1 MLFCKKDVFSS
12 TEKRSPKYIAKTWHF
27 QDQFLVIL
35 HIGSS
40 TEIYNPNTSPV
51 LSSISSS
58 YSARGLF
65 LPFDLCVPVC
75 TRFCFFSCSC
85 SLVFILVPSV
95 LFAPTPTV
103 GAVVVLLSGG
113 SRTGVPSCLGSW
125 SGQCLPHMV
134 RGGSSSVRAVPDRTT
149 QSPFCSQTAGLEGR
163 APQTYRPWGV
173 HSYPRSCCVAQGL
186 RSHWRSTLCH

>member
-1 MLFCKKDVFSS
+1 MILQISSS
-12 TEKRSPKYIAKTWHF
+12 TK
-27 QDQFLVIL
+27 
-35 HIGSS
+35 
-40 TEIYNPNTSPV
+40 IYKLNTSPV

-58 YSARGLF
+58 QSAHGLF
-65 LPFDLCVPVC
+65 LPFDLCVLVC
-75 TRFCFFSCSC
+75 TLFYFLSCSC

-113 SRTGVPSCLGSW
+113 SRTGVPGCLGSW
-125 SGQCLPHMV
+125 SGQRLPHMV
-134 RGGSSSVRAVPDRTT
+134 RGGSGSVRAGPDRTT

-173 HSYPRSCCVAQGL
+173 HPYPRSCRITQGL
-186 RSHWRSTLCH
+186 RSHWRTALRH

>member
-1 MLFCKKDVFSS
+1 MKYIIPIPLLSSLPFPLLILLVVCSSLLTSVFLFALAFVSSLAPALWFSS
-12 TEKRSPKYIAKTWHF
+12 WSP
-27 QDQFLVIL
+27 
-35 HIGSS
+35 
-40 TEIYNPNTSPV
+40 
-51 LSSISSS
+51 LSS
-58 YSARGLF
+58 
-65 LPFDLCVPVC
+65 
-75 TRFCFFSCSC
+75 
-85 SLVFILVPSV
+85 
-95 LFAPTPTV
+95 APTPTI

-134 RGGSSSVRAVPDRTT
+134 RGGSSSVRAGPDRTT

-173 HSYPRSCCVAQGL
+173 HPYPRSCCVAQGL